1 MTVEPQNKATLSAN
15 DRGRRPSET
24 ETTITANAARE
35 STINE
40 DGKHVPTAAVEIG
53 WIERLMRDE
62 GPGILRML
70 WRMLGKEQDAMDAYQ
85 DCFCKLVSRGSPSNI
100 DSTKAYAYRTATN
113 IAIEMLRSRKRR
125 SAHWPAIAASRAKV
139 QEQGAVAEDEVSG
152 SSRSRATR
160 LREAVT
166 RLPAHLRNVIVLRD
180 LSKMSYAEVAGTL
193 GIEPGTARVYRR
205 HAVVK
210 LAELL
215 GEGMDYAGE

>member
-1 MTVEPQNKATLSAN
+1 
-15 DRGRRPSET
+15 
-24 ETTITANAARE
+24 
-35 STINE
+35 
-40 DGKHVPTAAVEIG
+40 
-53 WIERLMRDE
+53 
-62 GPGILRML
+62 
-70 WRMLGKEQDAMDAYQ
+70 MDAYQ
-85 DCFCKLVSRGSPSNI
+85 DCFCKLVLRGSPSDI
-100 DSTKAYAYRTATN
+100 GSTKAYAYRTAAN

-139 QEQGAVAEDEVSG
+139 HEEGAVAEDEVSG

-193 GIEPGTARVYRR
+193 GSEPGTARVYRR